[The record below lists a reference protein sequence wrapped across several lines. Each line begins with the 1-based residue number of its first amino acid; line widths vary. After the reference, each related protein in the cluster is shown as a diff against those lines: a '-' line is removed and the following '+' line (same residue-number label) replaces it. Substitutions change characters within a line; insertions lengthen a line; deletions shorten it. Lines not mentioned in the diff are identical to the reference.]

1 MKLLTIAV
9 PCYNSQ
15 EYMKNCIES
24 LLPGGEDVEIIIV
37 NDGSSDDTA
46 KIADEYAAQY
56 PSIVKAVH
64 QENGG
69 HGEAVNTGLTH
80 ASGLYYKVVDSDD
93 WVNAQ
98 AYELILEVIR
108 NCVRGP
114 ETLDMLIS
122 NYVYEKVDAKH
133 KRVMRYNRSLP
144 SDRMF
149 GWNDV
154 KPLGKTH
161 YILMH
166 SLIYRTQ
173 LLRDAGL
180 KLPAHTFYVDNLVA
194 FIPFPYVKNMYY
206 VDANFYRYYIGRED
220 QSVNEA
226 VMIKRI
232 DQQIKVNKLLI
243 DCFVQQKT
251 LHKNLR
257 KYMLNMVS
265 IVTTVSSIILI
276 RSQTPENLEKKDDLW
291 NYLKNADKK
300 LYFSLRHSLFG
311 GMMNL
316 PGKGGRQ
323 FTITAYKVVQRIYGF
338 N

>member
-46 KIADEYAAQY
+46 MIADNYAACY
-56 PSIVKAVH
+56 PNIIKAVH

-69 HGEAVNTGLTH
+69 HGEAVNTGLSQAT
-80 ASGLYYKVVDSDD
+80 GLYFKVVDSDD
-93 WVNAQ
+93 WVNAE
-98 AYELILEVIR
+98 AYTKILEVIR
-108 NCVRGP
+108 ECVRGP
-114 ETLDMLIS
+114 QTLDMLIS
-122 NYVYEKVDAKH
+122 NYVYEKVGAKH
-133 KRVMRYNRSLP
+133 KRVMRYSRALP
-144 SDRMF
+144 QERMF

-194 FIPFPYVKNMYY
+194 FVPFPYVKNMYY

-226 VMIKRI
+226 IMIKRI

-243 DCFVQQKT
+243 DCIVQQKT

-257 KYMLNMVS
+257 KYMLNMLS

-276 RSQTPENLEKKDDLW
+276 RSQTPENLQKKEDLW
-291 NYLKNADKK
+291 NYLKNADKR
-300 LYFSLRHSLFG
+300 LYFSLRHSLLG

-316 PGKGGRQ
+316 PGKGGRR
-323 FTITAYKVVQRIYGF
+323 FSITAYKVVQRIYGF